1 MSPITIILWLILLG
15 MIAWLVWNYVSVRR
29 SAKFISNA
37 EFEGKIHVSQLVD
50 LRTPAEFRR
59 KHILGARNLQIGQFK
74 ETLGALRKDKPVLL
88 YDNTRGQAVARA
100 VSILK
105 KAGYKDIYVLKDG
118 LDYWNGKTKE
128 QS

>member
-118 LDYWNGKTKE
+118 LDYWNGKTK
-128 QS
+128 